1 MGEHRRM
8 NNPDAHVQGQY
19 NIVKLAIELGNLDEA
34 WDLVGQFEEMF
45 LFSHLELCNELSD
58 KIIAIDPNFYGE
70 KKMINQNNIVQIKP
84 ELPAIYTPALSLA
97 IQMLET
103 NENLEIRSA
112 LKEAGSQNGIQ
123 WGDDMQ
129 AFVLWAEDLIGV

>member
-1 MGEHRRM
+1 M
-8 NNPDAHVQGQY
+8 NNKNQV
-19 NIVKLAIELGNLDEA
+19 NVT
-34 WDLVGQFEEMF
+34 EE
-45 LFSHLELCNELSD
+45 
-58 KIIAIDPNFYGE
+58 I
-70 KKMINQNNIVQIKP
+70 
-84 ELPAIYTPALSLA
+84 PAPYTPSLSFA

-129 AFVLWAEDLIGV
+129 SFVLWAEDLIGV